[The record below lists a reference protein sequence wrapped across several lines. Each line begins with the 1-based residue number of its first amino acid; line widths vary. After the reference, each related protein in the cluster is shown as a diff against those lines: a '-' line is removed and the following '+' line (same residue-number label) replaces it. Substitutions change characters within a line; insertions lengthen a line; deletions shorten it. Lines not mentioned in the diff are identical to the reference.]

1 MTHSMFQTHKKWL
14 WLLLGV
20 WLIVIQSFALL
31 HSAEHGLE
39 HQHTHCIVC
48 DFGDNLNAGPS
59 SLRMPPMGLQQ
70 PEYIAHT
77 PYQQPSLSVLRHFNV
92 RAPPCLF

>member
-1 MTHSMFQTHKKWL
+1 
-14 WLLLGV
+14 
-20 WLIVIQSFALL
+20 
-31 HSAEHGLE
+31 
-39 HQHTHCIVC
+39 VC
-48 DFGDNLNAGPS
+48 DFGHNLNAGPS

-92 RAPPCLF
+92 RAPPSLF